1 MRKSKIINLTLAT
14 SVSAWALA
22 SCSEPTPAP
31 KAVTETAPIFTT
43 VAECVAGGNTEQL
56 CKTSIEQAQA
66 AVPRFS
72 AKAQCEAEY
81 GVGNCESRSS
91 SNGGGDWFG
100 PAMAGFFVGQMMN
113 GGIGGGG
120 NYNRGYEEGRRD
132 EERRNGG
139 SYARGSAA
147 PVIVGRGGAL
157 SSGGRSLGVT
167 ATRNSNG
174 TYSAPR
180 QATVTRSYTSSTT
193 RGGFGRSA
201 GARGSVGG

>member
-31 KAVTETAPIFTT
+31 APKTVTQTEPIFAT

-66 AVPRFS
+66 AVPKFS

-91 SNGGGDWFG
+91 SGGGDWFG
-100 PAMAGFFVGQMMN
+100 PAMAGFFVGQMLSNN
-113 GGIGGGG
+113 GGG
-120 NYNRGYEEGRRD
+120 YNSGYDAGRRD
-132 EERRNGG
+132 EERR
-139 SYARGSAA
+139 RRSAA

-157 SSGGRSLGVT
+157 SSGGRSLGIN
-167 ATRNSNG
+167 ATRSASG
-174 TYSAPR
+174 SYVAPR
-180 QATVTRSYTSSTT
+180 QATVTRSYTSSTS

>member
-22 SCSEPTPAP
+22 SCSEQAPAP

-56 CKTSIEQAQA
+56 CKTSIDQAQA
-66 AVPRFS
+66 AVPKFS

-91 SNGGGDWFG
+91 SNGGSWFG
-100 PAMAGFFVGQMMN
+100 PAMAGFFVGQMLSNN
-113 GGIGGGG
+113 GGGYS
-120 NYNRGYEEGRRD
+120 NGYEAGRRD
-132 EERRNGG
+132 EERR
-139 SYARGSAA
+139 RGSAA
-147 PVIVGRGGAL
+147 PVIVGRNGAL
-157 SSGGRSLGVT
+157 SSNGRSLGVN
-167 ATRNSNG
+167 ATRNASG
-174 TYSAPR
+174 SYVAPR
-180 QATVTRSYTSSTT
+180 QATVSRSYTSSTS

>member
-22 SCSEPTPAP
+22 SCSEEP
-31 KAVTETAPIFTT
+31 KPVTETKPIFST

-56 CKTSIEQAQA
+56 CQTSIAQAQA
-66 AVPRFS
+66 AVPKFS

-81 GVGNCESRSS
+81 GVGNCESRAGT
-91 SNGGGDWFG
+91 NGGGDWFG
-100 PAMAGFFVGQMMN
+100 PAMAGFFVGQMLSN
-113 GGIGGGG
+113 NGGG
-120 NYNRGYEEGRRD
+120 NYNRGYDEGRRD

-139 SYARGSAA
+139 GAYARGSAA

-157 SSGGRSLGVT
+157 QSGGRSLGVN
-167 ATRNSNG
+167 ATRNASG
-174 TYSAPR
+174 SYTAPR
-180 QATVTRSYTSSTT
+180 NVSVTRTYTSSTS